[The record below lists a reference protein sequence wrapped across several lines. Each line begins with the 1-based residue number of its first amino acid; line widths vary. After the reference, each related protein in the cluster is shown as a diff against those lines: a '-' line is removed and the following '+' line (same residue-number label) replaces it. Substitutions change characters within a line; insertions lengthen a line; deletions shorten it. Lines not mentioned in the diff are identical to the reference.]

1 MQPTGLPIP
10 TPAPAVPAPAA
21 RAWWKFG
28 MVWLVIAG
36 PAAVV
41 VASFAT
47 MVVAFTHADI
57 VLAESPSASASAATT
72 PAMQA
77 RNHAASPRP

>member
-1 MQPTGLPIP
+1 MQPEILPTPTPTP
-10 TPAPAVPAPAA
+10 TPAGPDPAA

-47 MVVAFTHADI
+47 MLVAFAHADR
-57 VLAESPSASASAATT
+57 VLPEAA
-72 PAMQA
+72 
-77 RNHAASPRP
+77 